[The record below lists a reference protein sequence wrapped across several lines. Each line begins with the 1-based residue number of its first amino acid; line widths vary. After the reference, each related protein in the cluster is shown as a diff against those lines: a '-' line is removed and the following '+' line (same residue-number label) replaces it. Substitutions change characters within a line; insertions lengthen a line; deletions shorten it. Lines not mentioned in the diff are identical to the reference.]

1 MIAAPPASVDV
12 LVVGAGVAGL
22 AAAERLLREGEE
34 RGRVPRVAVVEA
46 AQEIGTGASSGL
58 QGWFHSGA
66 LYATL
71 ANPDSMGQCI
81 RSEQLLAGMVSG
93 LKLSKPSRR
102 WLGAKLTYV
111 IDRSLADTVGATIA
125 GLSGEAATDAPFC
138 ASREPYCTVRTRD
151 RQLCTRSVLADL
163 RDSIAGRG
171 GSVLCGWTLAEWRD
185 GHARFVP
192 TCDAGP
198 DADAETPATPM
209 HISFGRMVITAGC
222 EIGRFDAR
230 HTARFSRRT
239 GIIVSVTPALEAPN
253 LVRIAADKTKNI
265 SCILHERAAG
275 TFSAVGDSTSLPA
288 DADEASCE
296 RVAHAIRDKIV
307 DLLGERAL
315 VGRRLAWH
323 ACSKIEAVDTADGE
337 PAFRP
342 AVWSLDPDR
351 RVVAAIPSKFSLFPL
366 LAEHIVDEAIAHG
379 WFDAVGEAGADREP
393 ARPLPAIAP
402 TRSEAA
408 LGLSGAAA
416 AGFLHGRVESRD
428 AAAVS
433 DEQAADPPIVHTTAR
448 LRARWSS
455 ADGSRSGIR

>member
-12 LVVGAGVAGL
+12 LVVGAGIAGL
-22 AAAERLLREGEE
+22 AAAERLLREGEK
-34 RGRVPRVAVVEA
+34 RGRVPRVAVIEA

-71 ANPDSMGQCI
+71 ANPDSMRQCI

-93 LKLSKPSRR
+93 LKLPAPRRR
-102 WLGAKLTYV
+102 WLGDTLAYV

-185 GHARFVP
+185 GHAHFVP
-192 TCDAGP
+192 TCDGGP
-198 DADAETPATPM
+198 VADAEAPATPM

-222 EIGRFDAR
+222 EIGRFDPR

-253 LVRIAADKTKNI
+253 LVRIAADKSKNI
-265 SCILHERAAG
+265 SCIRHERAAG

-323 ACSKIEAVDTADGE
+323 ACSKIEALDTDDGE

-342 AVWSLDPDR
+342 AVWSLDTDR
-351 RVVAAIPSKFSLFPL
+351 QVIAAIPSKFSLFPL
-366 LAEHIVDEAIAHG
+366 LAEHIADEANTHR
-379 WFDAVGEAGADREP
+379 WFEGSCE
-393 ARPLPAIAP
+393 RPIPQEQAPSIPVVAP
-402 TRSEAA
+402 TRSEVS
-408 LGLSGAAA
+408 LGLSEGMTTA
-416 AGFLHGRVESRD
+416 FLHGRI
-428 AAAVS
+428 ANAGS
-433 DEQAADPPIVHTTAR
+433 DSGSTEQGIEPPIVHTPTR
-448 LRARWSS
+448 LRQRWMQV
-455 ADGSRSGIR
+455 DENHRSVQ